1 MTGLTPNTIYYAR
14 AYAVNSVGISYGDEV
29 GFTTSINLPVV
40 TTSPITDIT
49 RTTAIGGGNVTNDG
63 GAAVTERGICWG
75 TDHNPSISGSHL
87 SNGMGIGV
95 FTVDLTDLTENTV
108 YFVRAYAKNSGGISY
123 GNEQE
128 FRTFSSGQWL
138 YYDNGTYATSIGFGD
153 GGGVIYW
160 GSMFPAASLTGY
172 AGTNLTKV
180 ALFENEYNISPVTVN
195 IYLGGTTAPGT
206 LVSTQNFTP
215 VGGEAFH
222 EVTLTTPVGI
232 DGTQNLWITFNE
244 NGTYPANA
252 CEDTGEANNRW
263 VSENGN
269 EWADLASAGLFGYG
283 WMIRGFLYFGDK
295 GGRWISLEN
304 TPTTNNKVKGPTVI
318 KTLIKSQ

>member
-1 MTGLTPNTIYYAR
+1 MEATVQGRAIISVNMTGLTPNTIYYAR

-128 FRTFSSGQWL
+128 FRTLSSGQWL

-180 ALFENEYNISPVTVN
+180 ALFENEYNISPVVVN

-206 LVSTQNFTP
+206 LVST
-215 VGGEAFH
+215 
-222 EVTLTTPVGI
+222 
-232 DGTQNLWITFNE
+232 
-244 NGTYPANA
+244 
-252 CEDTGEANNRW
+252 
-263 VSENGN
+263 
-269 EWADLASAGLFGYG
+269 
-283 WMIRGFLYFGDK
+283 
-295 GGRWISLEN
+295 
-304 TPTTNNKVKGPTVI
+304 
-318 KTLIKSQ
+318 